1 MGGGPDGI
9 AGAPQSSSDARER
22 WAVRLGELGTV
33 RLEVLVA
40 LLFLFL
46 FLLVL
51 PLAL

>member
-9 AGAPQSSSDARER
+9 AGSPQCSDARER
-22 WAVRLGELGTV
+22 GTV
-33 RLEVLVA
+33 RLEVVVA

-46 FLLVL
+46 FLLLL